1 LRGVYRIIYSEPGSD
16 LAVRR
21 IDMLRRTR
29 FNLTFLVIIAS
40 VIMAV
45 AAISPAIAADAVEV
59 TIFHVNDVHGR
70 MDPFVPTGATEDVGA
85 LSKVAAYVAER
96 RKAEGANIMLL
107 SAGDMVHGTNIVN
120 LFGGLPMIEVMN
132 NMGFAAMTLGNH
144 EFNYGQ
150 EQLLALEEAAK
161 FPLTAANVVYEADGT
176 NFVDAWAII
185 DIAGVKFGVFGLSP
199 LETPIVTHPKNVLG
213 LAFID
218 PVTVAEACVAA
229 LADKVDVIVCLSHL
243 GYGPDKELAAA
254 VKGIDIIV
262 GGHSHT
268 VVAAPEKVG
277 DTIIV
282 QAGEWAGNLGEL
294 KITVEDGDIT
304 SFSGGLIPI
313 TASMPASAP
322 DSAVGTVLANYEK
335 QLSEKLNVVVGST
348 PVALVGE
355 RADVRTRTT
364 NLSNLV
370 TDAMKDYTGADIV
383 ITNGGGIRASLP
395 AGDITMGGVYTVLP
409 FDNTLVV
416 LELDG
421 AGILKALEHGLKLY
435 PEQNGAFSQVAGLT
449 AKFDPAAPVGSRV
462 LEVMVGDELLDL
474 NKKYTV
480 ATNDFMAAGGDGYEW
495 FMSAPVLFNA
505 GDMLRDILAN
515 YLMAR
520 GQLAPSDVS
529 SEPRLIPVK

>member
-1 LRGVYRIIYSEPGSD
+1 
-16 LAVRR
+16 
-21 IDMLRRTR
+21 MLRRTR
-29 FNLTFLVIIAS
+29 LNLTFLAVVMAL
-40 VIMAV
+40 VMAV
-45 AAISPAIAADAVEV
+45 AAISPAIAANPVNV

-70 MDPFVPTGATEDVGA
+70 MDPYMPTGATENVGA
-85 LSKVAAYVAER
+85 LSKVAEYVAEQ
-96 RKAEGANIMLL
+96 RKTAGANILLL
-107 SAGDMVHGTNIVN
+107 SAGDMTHGTNIVN

-132 NMGFAAMTLGNH
+132 VMGFDAMTLGNH

-150 EQLLALEEAAK
+150 EQILTLEKAAK
-161 FPLTAANVVYEADGT
+161 FPLIAANVVYEADGT
-176 NFVDAWAII
+176 SFVDAWTIK
-185 DIAGVKFGVFGLSP
+185 DIAGVKFGIFGLSP
-199 LETPIVTHPKNVLG
+199 LETPIVTHPKNVIGLG
-213 LAFID
+213 FTD
-218 PVTVAEACVAA
+218 PVKVAEACVAA

-268 VVAAPEKVG
+268 VVKAPEKIN
-277 DTIIV
+277 DTLIV

-294 KITVEDGDIT
+294 IITVENGAIT
-304 SFSGGLIPI
+304 SYSGRLIPI

-322 DSAVGTVLANYEK
+322 DSAVGTTLAGYEK
-335 QLSEKLNVVVGST
+335 QLSDKLNVVVGST

-370 TDAMKDYTGADIV
+370 TNAMKEYTGAEIV
-383 ITNGGGIRASLP
+383 ITNGGGIRASLA
-395 AGDITMGGVYTVLP
+395 AGNITVGGIYNVLP

-421 AGILKALEHGLKLY
+421 AGILKALEHGLRLY

-449 AKFDPAAPVGSRV
+449 AKFNPAAPVGSRV
-462 LEVMVGDELLDL
+462 LEVMVGGEPLDL

-495 FMSAPVLFNA
+495 FINANVLFYS
-505 GDMLRDILAN
+505 GDMLRDVLAD
-515 YLMAR
+515 YVIAR
-520 GQLAPSDVS
+520 GQLALSDVS
-529 SEPRLIPVK
+529 DEVRLIPVK